1 MSAPPPAERA
11 GEGRE
16 SDSIAPPPPASGQ
29 AAPTGTVRVRATGVP
44 PRPSRRTS
52 SDGRSSVT
60 PPPPSVDPP
69 SADTKGAERESGA
82 SLGDAAPAAASATAD
97 EGASSSQR
105 GGESVAASSQRGG
118 EVAASSQRGGE
129 VAASSQRGGEVTAS
143 SQRGGESAANETG
156 EWAAYAAGG
165 SIVGLTIEGR
175 YIVEEIIGGGNI
187 GLVYRARHKVI
198 GKTVAIKLLRPD
210 FARDHEVS
218 ERFLVEARAAS
229 VVDNPHV
236 VDIGDFGALPDGT
249 AYFVMEFLDGRPLSE
264 LIRDQAPLPIER
276 IVHIGKQIA
285 SGLDAAHRN
294 AIVHRDLKP
303 DNLLVTSR
311 GHETD
316 FVTVVDFGI
325 AKVAGA
331 ANRLTV
337 AGTLYGTPHY
347 MSPEQARGA
356 EVDLRSD
363 IYSLGVILYEMATGR
378 VPFDAD
384 SPLAVISL
392 HVTAEPVP
400 PHVAYPDANVSPLLS
415 EIIVRCLSKDPA
427 DRYASMTEV
436 AEELDRALRWRPGA
450 LDAIPELFTPS
461 SMRRAKLGPGG
472 KAAPGR
478 ARWPLAA
485 SGLLAASLGAA
496 ALYQR
501 TRPEPIAPSPL
512 PPSTLAAIGAPS
524 VAPSAASAE
533 PSAAP
538 STDGTRRGATEVAL
552 VISPIDAHVYHQK
565 VDLGT
570 MPISIPVPSGDT
582 VEVEIKREG
591 FFAKKIKL
599 DGAQPKRVIRLV
611 PQPNPGAANGAAH
624 GPEDAAKGETTRSPA
639 RAPMNPGPESG
650 SVDSAQTIWPN
661 EEPGLPAL
669 PPTR

>member
-1 MSAPPPAERA
+1 M
-11 GEGRE
+11 
-16 SDSIAPPPPASGQ
+16 
-29 AAPTGTVRVRATGVP
+29 
-44 PRPSRRTS
+44 
-52 SDGRSSVT
+52 
-60 PPPPSVDPP
+60 
-69 SADTKGAERESGA
+69 
-82 SLGDAAPAAASATAD
+82 
-97 EGASSSQR
+97 
-105 GGESVAASSQRGG
+105 
-118 EVAASSQRGGE
+118 
-129 VAASSQRGGEVTAS
+129 
-143 SQRGGESAANETG
+143 
-156 EWAAYAAGG
+156 
-165 SIVGLTIEGR
+165 TIEGR
-175 YIVEEIIGGGNI
+175 YIVEEVIGGGNI

-264 LIRDQAPLPIER
+264 LIRDEAPLPIER
-276 IVHIGKQIA
+276 VAHIGKQIA
-285 SGLDAAHRN
+285 SGLGAAHAN

-303 DNLLVTSR
+303 DNLLITSR

-347 MSPEQARGA
+347 MSPEQARGV

-392 HVTAEPVP
+392 HVTADPVP

-436 AEELDRALRWRPGA
+436 AEELDRALHWRPSA
-450 LDAIPELFTPS
+450 LDALPELFTPS
-461 SMRRAKLGPGG
+461 STRRAKLGAKG
-472 KAAPGR
+472 KAAGR
-478 ARWPLAA
+478 RSRWPLAA
-485 SGLLAASLGAA
+485 SGLIAASIAAA

-501 TRPEPIAPSPL
+501 ARPQPIAPAA
-512 PPSTLAAIGAPS
+512 PPPAA
-524 VAPSAASAE
+524 VASA

-538 STDGTRRGATEVAL
+538 SAAPAEPPAAASVDARRGATEVAL
-552 VISPIDAHVYHQK
+552 VIAPIDAHVYHQK

-582 VEVEIKREG
+582 VEVEIKRDG
-591 FFAKKIKL
+591 FYAKKIKL
-599 DGAQPKRVIRLV
+599 DGSQTKRVVRL
-611 PQPNPGAANGAAH
+611 
-624 GPEDAAKGETTRSPA
+624 
-639 RAPMNPGPESG
+639 
-650 SVDSAQTIWPN
+650 
-661 EEPGLPAL
+661 
-669 PPTR
+669 